1 MRYADKLSL
10 EVEQPTVFSPLV
22 VAGVLLRNTDVFP
35 PHGLS
40 LLKASILTD
49 KEVQYHRQ
57 TVAAMLHV
65 EVAQLQFQNQT
76 HGTDI
81 AIIRS
86 AGEPADSDGMVTQHR
101 GTVLCVSIAD
111 CAAVLLHDPEH
122 GVVAGLHSGW
132 RGTVGNIVEKGITAM
147 VDTFGSR
154 PSALHAYVSPCAS
167 GSRYVVRDDV
177 ADLFSNDAK
186 CPISDHEWL
195 LDIRC
200 QIEQQ
205 LLDAG
210 VPAKQ
215 LEISDACTIGD
226 DRYHSYRRDGKTS
239 GRMVAF
245 IGLSSHQ
252 P

>member
-1 MRYADKLSL
+1 MRYANKFSI
-10 EVEQPTVFSPLV
+10 EIEKPTVFSPSV
-22 VAGVLLRNTDVFP
+22 VAGVFLRNTDTFP

-40 LLKASILTD
+40 LLKASILTER
-49 KEVQYHRQ
+49 EVQHHRQ
-57 TVAAMLHV
+57 AAAGVLHV
-65 EVAQLQFQNQT
+65 EVEQLQFQNQV
-76 HGTDI
+76 HGTTI
-81 AIIRS
+81 AIVRS
-86 AGEPADSDGMVTQHR
+86 AGEPVDSDGMVTQHR

-122 GVVAGLHSGW
+122 GVVAGVHSGW
-132 RGTVGNIVEKGITAM
+132 RGTVGNIVEKGIAAM
-147 VDTFGSR
+147 ADNFGSC
-154 PSALHAYVSPCAS
+154 PDALQAYVSPCAS
-167 GSRYVVRDDV
+167 GNRYVVRDDV

-205 LLDAG
+205 LLDVG
-210 VPAKQ
+210 VQPNHI
-215 LEISDACTIGD
+215 EISDACTIGD

-239 GRMVAF
+239 GRMIAF
-245 IGLSSHQ
+245 IGLV